1 MNAFFKKNKII
12 LITER
17 RCIIIE
23 EDPLDNYKLHD
34 NFNESIDFEDLHTS
48 GGIILEKALCCS
60 ESYDFREK
68 GSDIIIAFKIKKS
81 ETADLTFK
89 IKWLQD

>member
-1 MNAFFKKNKII
+1 MIKYTYESSTWTKADELPIVIQRDYPSILLNAFFKKNKII

-23 EDPLDNYKLHD
+23 EDPLDNNKLHD

-60 ESYDFREK
+60 TSYDF
-68 GSDIIIAFKIKKS
+68 
-81 ETADLTFK
+81 
-89 IKWLQD
+89 